1 MRNLLM
7 LSAAASV
14 IAIGMSAYHAAALA
28 PGANS
33 ASPDRIVLK
42 VQKSDEKGPGPRDG
56 SAKGG
61 DSGVRGQDGGKGAG
75 SGATQ
80 EKRSDRGVAQDK
92 GDRGGQ
98 VRSGDKGARG
108 DGAKGQQRSNV
119 DVDVRGRRG
128 DRDRADRRSRVDID
142 VNRDRRGY
150 RADRRTRVDVDVDRR
165 RRSGGRDVD
174 VGVGGYGYSSRVSCQ
189 DILRRYRQCMAR

>member
-1 MRNLLM
+1 MRKGL
-7 LSAAASV
+7 
-14 IAIGMSAYHAAALA
+14 ALA
-28 PGANS
+28 MVVQRVAIL
-33 ASPDRIVLK
+33 ALAARTEARVRVL
-42 VQKSDEKGPGPRDG
+42 
-56 SAKGG
+56 
-61 DSGVRGQDGGKGAG
+61 
-75 SGATQ
+75 ATQ
-80 EKRSDRGVAQDK
+80 EKRSDPGVAQDK

-98 VRSGDKGARG
+98 VRSGDKGG

-128 DRDRADRRSRVDID
+128 DRDRADRRTRVDID

-174 VGVGGYGYSSRVSCQ
+174 VGVGGVWV
-189 DILRRYRQCMAR
+189 

>member
-14 IAIGMSAYHAAALA
+14 IAIGMSAYHAAALS
-28 PGANS
+28 PCANS
-33 ASPDRIVLK
+33 ASPDGIVLK

-56 SAKGG
+56 GAKGG
-61 DSGVRGQDGGKGAG
+61 DSGARGQDGGKGAG
-75 SGATQ
+75 SATQ
-80 EKRSDRGVAQDK
+80 EKRSDPGVAQDK

-98 VRSGDKGARG
+98 VRSGGKGARG

-128 DRDRADRRSRVDID
+128 DRDRADRRTRVDI
-142 VNRDRRGY
+142 
-150 RADRRTRVDVDVDRR
+150 DVDRR

-174 VGVGGYGYSSRVSCQ
+174 VGVWGYGYSSRVSCQ
-189 DILRRYRQCMAR
+189 DILRRYRQCIAR